1 MELIMI
7 SFKPALRLDVS
18 LARPLDVQ
26 ETPNG
31 YRRVIPIT
39 GGHFSGERVKGQ
51 ILPGGADWNLV
62 RHDGIVHLWARYT
75 LQTDDGVLIS
85 ILNEGFQR
93 GPADTMAKILS
104 GKPIDASQ
112 WYSRT
117 TPRFEVAG
125 EKYQWLNQTVFI
137 GDLLPPT
144 RPDRVSIEVFEVL

>member
-1 MELIMI
+1 MI
-7 SFKPALRLDVS
+7 GLKKAFCLDVN
-18 LARPLDVQ
+18 LAPALDVQ
-26 ETPNG
+26 ETPQG

-39 GGHFSGERVKGQ
+39 GGHFSGERINGT

-75 LQTDDGVLIS
+75 LQTDDGVLVS

-93 GPADTMAKILS
+93 GPKDTMARILA
-104 GKPIDASQ
+104 GEKVDASG

-125 EKYQWLNQTVFI
+125 EKYRWLNESVFV
-137 GDLLPPT
+137 GNLLPPE
-144 RPDRVSIEVFEVL
+144 RADSVSIEIYEVL